1 MNKKVK
7 VIFIISIILLLIVG
21 LVIWINVNL
30 SNKSNEKYG
39 YWITDNEFLYD
50 KAIKYLKE
58 EKYKIANDKDKED
71 YQIFCD
77 YEGFG
82 IKEKDNKKYGYMYIL
97 EESYYVKHEK
107 LRSSEKS
114 CMPYKFIFENNEVI
128 GYETPQDGSEYIT
141 SIKDMFPND
150 IEHKVLNYNFNI
162 IKLSKE
168 VEKHYSYLES
178 TLIIDVDSNEDIIA
192 ICGIYSDNISKHES
206 NMIKG
211 NCIDGYG
218 DIYEYNM
225 PCNENEELLVD
236 INDIDKN
243 IIAKYQGDYIASISK
258 EDLNEIKSNLSNL
271 KEDYS
276 NINTTN
282 KETLSSFVKVLN
294 TNHYNGDIIIDSN
307 DGDFIDLIIH
317 TSNFR
322 QENISETS
330 KNILNILAK
339 YNLIS
344 I

>member
-82 IKEKDNKKYGYMYIL
+82 IKEKDNKIKRIL

-178 TLIIDVDSNEDIIA
+178 TLIIDVDYNEDIIA
-192 ICGIYSDNISKHES
+192 ICGIYSDNISKDES

-218 DIYEYNM
+218 DIYEYNI

-243 IIAKYQGDYIASISK
+243 IIAKYQGDYITSISK

-271 KEDYS
+271 REDYS

-282 KETLSSFVKVLN
+282 KDTKSSFVKVLN

-317 TSNFR
+317 TTNFR
-322 QENISETS
+322 QENISESS

>member
-7 VIFIISIILLLIVG
+7 IVFIISIILLLVVG
-21 LVIWINVNL
+21 LVICLNIDL

-58 EKYKIANDKDKED
+58 EKYKTANDKDKED

-97 EESYYVKHEK
+97 EESYYVKHAA
-107 LRSSEKS
+107 LHSSEKS
-114 CMPYKFIFENNEVI
+114 SMPYKFIFENNEVI
-128 GYETPQDGSEYIT
+128 GYEIPQDGSEYIT
-141 SIKDMFPND
+141 SIKEMFPND

-162 IKLSKE
+162 IKLSKD
-168 VEKHYSYLES
+168 VENHYSYLES
-178 TLIIDVDSNEDIIA
+178 TIIIDRDFNEDIIA
-192 ICGIYSDNISKHES
+192 ICGIYGDNISKPEA
-206 NMIKG
+206 NTIKG

-218 DIYEYNM
+218 DVYEYKI

-236 INDIDKN
+236 FNDIDKN
-243 IIAKYQGDYIASISK
+243 IIAKYQGNYITSISK
-258 EDLNEIKSNLSNL
+258 EDFNEIKSNLSNL
-271 KEDYS
+271 KKDYS

-282 KETLSSFVKVLN
+282 KDTQSSFVKVL
-294 TNHYNGDIIIDSN
+294 TTKQYNGDIIIDSN
-307 DGDFIDLIIH
+307 DGDFIDLIIY
-317 TSNFR
+317 TPNFR
-322 QENISETS
+322 RENTSESS

-344 I
+344 M

>member
-7 VIFIISIILLLIVG
+7 IIFIISIILLVVVG
-21 LVIWINVNL
+21 LVIGINVHL

-128 GYETPQDGSEYIT
+128 GYETPQDGSEYII

-178 TLIIDVDSNEDIIA
+178 TLIIDVDYNEDIIA

-206 NMIKG
+206 NIIKG

-218 DIYEYNM
+218 DIYEYNI

-243 IIAKYQGDYIASISK
+243 IIAKYQGDYITSISK

-271 KEDYS
+271 REDYS

-282 KETLSSFVKVLN
+282 KDTKSSFVKVLN
-294 TNHYNGDIIIDSN
+294 TNHYNGDMIIDSN
-307 DGDFIDLIIH
+307 DGDFIDLIIY

-322 QENISETS
+322 QENISESS